1 MQQFSDLRPTNDAA
15 DSSKTEAANDRQH
28 DSPADRIA
36 YMADLILELKQ
47 MAEASEFRT
56 LATILG
62 LAHVE
67 AKHAAA
73 RL

>member
-1 MQQFSDLRPTNDAA
+1 MQQFSDLRPSNDLA
-15 DSSKTEAANDRQH
+15 DAGKTD
-28 DSPADRIA
+28 DSDARPVHCPKDRIA